1 MIQFYWEITMKIKV
15 IVLDID
21 GTLLNSE
28 KKISDLTKNALIQ
41 AQQNGVKIILAS
53 GRPTVGML
61 ALTKELE
68 MDKHHGLIVSFN
80 GSQVVDCETHEILF
94 NQTMPIN
101 ECKALLEH
109 LKKFD
114 VIPMITRED
123 VMYVHDVYKCNI
135 SIPNNPNFN
144 VIQYESRGGSYKL
157 CEVDDLATF
166 ADFPQNKI
174 LVAGSPEY
182 LKENYLSMSEPFK
195 GLLNSMFTASIYY
208 EFTALGIDK
217 AHALDTVL
225 KPLGI
230 HRDEV
235 ISFGD
240 GHNDI
245 SIINYAG
252 IGIAMANA
260 VEDLK
265 RAANEITLSNDED
278 GIYHSLMKH
287 GL

>member
-1 MIQFYWEITMKIKV
+1 MLQFYWEITMKIKV

-21 GTLLNSE
+21 GTLLNSD
-28 KKISDLTKNALIQ
+28 KKISELTKNALIQ

-94 NQTMPIN
+94 NQTMPIK
-101 ECKALLEH
+101 ECQALLEH

-123 VMYVHDVYKCNI
+123 VMYVNDVYKCNI
-135 SIPNNPNFN
+135 NIPNNPNFN

-287 GL
+287 VL

>member
-1 MIQFYWEITMKIKV
+1 MKIRV

-28 KKISDLTKNALIQ
+28 KKISILTKNALIQ
-41 AQQNGVKIILAS
+41 AQLNGVKIVLAS

-61 ALTKELE
+61 KLSKELE
-68 MDKHHGLIVSFN
+68 MDKHHGLLVSFN
-80 GSQVVDCETHEILF
+80 GAQVVDCETHEILF
-94 NQTMPIN
+94 NQTMPIS
-101 ECKALLEH
+101 ECQALLEH

-114 VIPMITRED
+114 VIPMITRNET
-123 VMYVHDVYKCNI
+123 MYVSDVYNCYIN
-135 SIPNNPNFN
+135 IPNNPNYN
-144 VIQYESRGGSYKL
+144 IIQYESRGGSYKL
-157 CEVDDLATF
+157 CEVNDLAAF

-174 LVAGSPEY
+174 LVPGNPEY
-182 LKENYLSMSEPFK
+182 SKDNYLMMSEPFK
-195 GLLNSMFTASIYY
+195 DKLNSMFTASVYY

-245 SIINYAG
+245 SIIKYAG
-252 IGIAMANA
+252 IGIAMGNA
-260 VEDLK
+260 VDDLK
-265 RAANEITLSNDED
+265 LAANDLTLSNDED
-278 GIYHSLMKH
+278 GIYYSLKKYV
-287 GL
+287 LD

>member
-123 VMYVHDVYKCNI
+123 IMYVHDVYKCNI

>member
-1 MIQFYWEITMKIKV
+1 MKIKV

-41 AQQNGVKIILAS
+41 AQKNGVKLILAS
-53 GRPTVGML
+53 GRPTVGMVH
-61 ALTKELE
+61 LTKELE

-80 GSQVVDCETHEILF
+80 GSQVVDCETHQIIF

-101 ECKALLEH
+101 ECQRLLEH

-114 VIPMITRED
+114 VIPMITRD
-123 VMYVHDVYKCNI
+123 DIMYVHDVYKCFINL
-135 SIPNNPNFN
+135 PNNPNFN
-144 VIQYESRGGSYKL
+144 VIEYESRGGSYKL
-157 CEVDDLATF
+157 CEVDDLALF

-182 LKENYLSMSEPFK
+182 LKENYRMMSEPFTNT
-195 GLLNSMFTASIYY
+195 LNSMFTASIYY
-208 EFTALGIDK
+208 EFTAMGIDK

-225 KPLGI
+225 RPLGI
-230 HRDEV
+230 QRDEV

-240 GHNDI
+240 GHNDL

-252 IGIAMANA
+252 IGIAMGNA

-265 RAANEITLSNDED
+265 QAANDITLTNDED
-278 GIYHSLMKH
+278 GIYYSLKKY
-287 GL
+287 GLE

>member
-1 MIQFYWEITMKIKV
+1 MKIKV

-28 KKISDLTKNALIQ
+28 KKISELTKSALIQ
-41 AQQNGVKIILAS
+41 AQKNGVKIILAS

-61 ALTKELE
+61 NLTKELE

-80 GSQVVDCETHEILF
+80 GSQVVDCETHDILF
-94 NQTMPIN
+94 NQTMPII
-101 ECKALLEH
+101 ECQALLEH

-114 VIPMITRED
+114 VIPMITRD
-123 VMYVHDVYKCNI
+123 DIMYVHDVYKCNI

-166 ADFPQNKI
+166 TDFPQNKI

-182 LKENYLSMSEPFK
+182 LKENYISMSEPFIGK
-195 GLLNSMFTASIYY
+195 LNSMFTTSIYY

-230 HRDEV
+230 NRDEV

-265 RAANEITLSNDED
+265 LAANEITLSNDED
-278 GIYHSLMKH
+278 GIYHSLKKYV
-287 GL
+287 L

>member
-1 MIQFYWEITMKIKV
+1 MKIKV

-28 KKISDLTKNALIQ
+28 KKISDLTKSALIQ
-41 AQQNGVKIILAS
+41 AQKNGVKIILAS

-101 ECKALLEH
+101 ECQDLLEH

-123 VMYVHDVYKCNI
+123 VMYVQDVYKCNI

-182 LKENYLSMSEPFK
+182 LKENYLGMSEPFNGK
-195 GLLNSMFTASIYY
+195 LNSMFTASIYY

-252 IGIAMANA
+252 IGVAMANA

-265 RAANEITLSNDED
+265 QAANEITLSNDED
-278 GIYHSLMKH
+278 GIYHSLKKYV
-287 GL
+287 L

>member
-1 MIQFYWEITMKIKV
+1 MKIKV

-53 GRPTVGML
+53 GRPTVGMV

-101 ECKALLEH
+101 ECQALLEH

-114 VIPMITRED
+114 VIPMITRDET
-123 VMYVHDVYKCNI
+123 MYVHDVYKCNI

-195 GLLNSMFTASIYY
+195 GILNSMFTASIYY

-230 HRDEV
+230 HHDEV

-265 RAANEITLSNDED
+265 QAANEITLSNDED
-278 GIYHSLMKH
+278 GIYHSLKKYV
-287 GL
+287 L